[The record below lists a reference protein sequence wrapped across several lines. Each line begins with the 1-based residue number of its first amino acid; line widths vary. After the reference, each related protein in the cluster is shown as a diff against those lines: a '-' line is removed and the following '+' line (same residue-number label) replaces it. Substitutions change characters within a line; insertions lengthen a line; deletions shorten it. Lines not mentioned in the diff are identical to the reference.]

1 MADYSE
7 FFDPIRVRR
16 WQSYVEG
23 DADLESLLREA
34 TGHAVAMRDA
44 IAAGDERVHP
54 GDRAL
59 FLVAVLNRTR
69 AAAGLSD

>member
-1 MADYSE
+1 
-7 FFDPIRVRR
+7 
-16 WQSYVEG
+16 
-23 DADLESLLREA
+23 
-34 TGHAVAMRDA
+34 MRDA

>member
-7 FFDPIRVRR
+7 FADPIRVRR
-16 WQSYVEG
+16 WRNHVED
-23 DADLESLLREA
+23 DADLPALLREA

-44 IAAGDERVHP
+44 IAGGDDRVHP

-59 FLVAVLNRTR
+59 FRVEVLNRAR
-69 AAAGLSD
+69 AAAGIID